1 MGEGVFV
8 LVAGVLIAGT
18 LAASIVASRLRLPAL
33 VLFMGVGMV
42 AGSDGAG
49 WIQFSDYDV
58 ARQIGTV
65 ALSLILFEGGLTT
78 SLEDLRTVLRPAV
91 SLAVVGTVVTAVLT
105 GLAASAILGL
115 SPLLGLLLGSILAS
129 TDGAAVFAMLRGS
142 ALPPR
147 LVHTLE
153 GEAGLNDPVAVLL
166 VVGFISVITKPG
178 FGALDMAGLF
188 ANELGVGALAGLL
201 VGRGAA
207 GAMRRLSLSGSAM
220 YPVAT
225 IATAAI
231 AFGAAETLGGSG
243 FLAVYLAG
251 LMLSSTPG
259 PAQMTVTIFHGGA
272 AWFAQVALFLTLG
285 LLVFPSQLG
294 SVWTPGVLIATFMML
309 VARPVAVAIAT
320 MFDSYS
326 PAERALLSWAGLRGG
341 VAVVLA
347 TFPVLAH
354 IPGSL
359 QFFDIVFLTV
369 VISTLVQGMTFE
381 PLARR
386 LGLIK
391 PATPTALAAPAAP
404 PPLPAA
410 RAFQRPWSSLHGD
423 PAHPVRLDGVAV
435 VEHLRSRPD
444 GNEALVRLQDGRYA
458 LTGSM
463 LTVAP
468 AVHLRR
474 YVDERVRRA
483 GTANERTW
491 WTTVAAA
498 IGAAPTP
505 TRRRARAR

>member
-1 MGEGVFV
+1 
-8 LVAGVLIAGT
+8 
-18 LAASIVASRLRLPAL
+18 
-33 VLFMGVGMV
+33 
-42 AGSDGAG
+42 
-49 WIQFSDYDV
+49 
-58 ARQIGTV
+58 
-65 ALSLILFEGGLTT
+65 
-78 SLEDLRTVLRPAV
+78 
-91 SLAVVGTVVTAVLT
+91 
-105 GLAASAILGL
+105 
-115 SPLLGLLLGSILAS
+115 
-129 TDGAAVFAMLRGS
+129 
-142 ALPPR
+142 
-147 LVHTLE
+147 
-153 GEAGLNDPVAVLL
+153 
-166 VVGFISVITKPG
+166 
-178 FGALDMAGLF
+178 
-188 ANELGVGALAGLL
+188 
-201 VGRGAA
+201 
-207 GAMRRLSLSGSAM
+207 
-220 YPVAT
+220 
-225 IATAAI
+225 
-231 AFGAAETLGGSG
+231 
-243 FLAVYLAG
+243 
-251 LMLSSTPG
+251 
-259 PAQMTVTIFHGGA
+259 
-272 AWFAQVALFLTLG
+272 
-285 LLVFPSQLG
+285 
-294 SVWTPGVLIATFMML
+294 VWTPGVLIATFITL

-320 MFDSYS
+320 MFDSYT

-391 PATPTALAAPAAP
+391 PATPTASAAPAAP

-498 IGAAPTP
+498 IGAAPTR